1 MDYEPAIYVTAPV
14 SELLTYLGVESIR
27 LRRNSGIQYRAM
39 CQRKTDDESHRIN
52 YGLII
57 TTGEPAIYETIP
69 QRERSHKSS
78 KIKAQLNIPWF
89 TLRSICRALRRKH
102 YELLYLIIN
111 YI

>member
-1 MDYEPAIYVTAPV
+1 
-14 SELLTYLGVESIR
+14 
-27 LRRNSGIQYRAM
+27 M

-78 KIKAQLNIPWF
+78 KIKAQLTFPGLLCGQF
-89 TLRSICRALRRKH
+89 VEL
-102 YELLYLIIN
+102 YEEDITN
-111 YI
+111 YYI